1 MNVVTDFWRSLRQG
15 GKSLLLHPLRS
26 LLTLLGIF
34 IGVTSVVWLLAISE
48 GISRSAQKQIED
60 LGVTNI
66 ILLSKRPSD
75 DNLEDLDMWTPYGIK
90 RRDYQTLIDTIPT
103 LEFALRI
110 REARREAHY
119 RDKTMQVRLVGCTTE
134 YARVMHLDIR
144 RGHFLSAVDVQNED
158 NVCALGAGVVERFF
172 PLEDPVGQTIRIRD
186 IPYRVV
192 GIMKARLPMAGI
204 AGSLDSQDFG
214 EDVYIPV
221 TTFWR
226 RIGDRTLTV
235 AAGQRSGQAIEL
247 SQITFQVRTIDDV
260 VPTANAIEETMARLH
275 DAEHPDF
282 AVVTPLELLEQARAT
297 RLMFMIFMGL
307 IAFISL
313 LVGGIGIMNI
323 MLATITERTREIGVR
338 RALGATRGDIVRQF
352 LVEVT
357 VLTTMGGLVGIVAG
371 LGCPWILVGL
381 RDLLQEAFP
390 AVTAGLPDIVAE
402 ATPVV
407 LPWSIALAFG
417 ISVFIG
423 ILFGIYP
430 ARRAA
435 LLDPIEA
442 LRHQ

>member
-1 MNVVTDFWRSLRQG
+1 MFWRSLQQG
-15 GKSLLLHPLRS
+15 FKSLLLHPLRS

-66 ILLSKRPSD
+66 ILLSKRPAND
-75 DNLEDLDMWTPYGIK
+75 DLEDTDFWTPYGIK
-90 RRDYQTLIDTIPT
+90 RRDYDTLIATIPT
-103 LEFALRI
+103 LKFSLRI
-110 REARREAHY
+110 REAYREAHY

-134 YARVMHLDIR
+134 YARVMHLEIR
-144 RGHFLSAVDVQNED
+144 RGHFLSAMDVENED
-158 NVCALGAGVVERFF
+158 NVCVLGAGAVEKFF

-214 EDVYIPV
+214 ADVYIPV

-226 RIGDRTLTV
+226 RIGDRTLTI
-235 AAGQRSGQAIEL
+235 AAGQRSGQEVEL
-247 SQITFQVRTIDDV
+247 SQITFQVRSIDDV
-260 VPTANAIEETMARLH
+260 VPTANAIEDTMKRLH
-275 DAEHPDF
+275 DIEQPDY

-297 RLMFMIFMGL
+297 RLMVMVFMGL

-338 RALGATRGDIVRQF
+338 RAMGATRSDIIRQF
-352 LVEVT
+352 LMEVT
-357 VLTTMGGLVGIVAG
+357 VLTTVGGVVGILAG
-371 LGCPWILVGL
+371 LGCPWMLVRL
-381 RDLLQEAFP
+381 RELLQEVFP
-390 AVTAGLPDIVAE
+390 TATAGLPDIVVE

-407 LPWSIALAFG
+407 LPWTVALAFG
-417 ISVFIG
+417 ISVLIG
-423 ILFGIYP
+423 IVFGIYP

-435 LLDPIEA
+435 YLDPIEA
-442 LRHQ
+442 LRHE

>member
-1 MNVVTDFWRSLRQG
+1 M
-15 GKSLLLHPLRS
+15 
-26 LLTLLGIF
+26 
-34 IGVTSVVWLLAISE
+34 VWLLAISE

-66 ILLSKRPSD
+66 ILLSKRPSN
-75 DNLEDLDMWTPYGIK
+75 DNLEDTDFWTPYGIK
-90 RRDYQTLIDTIPT
+90 RRDYSTLVETIPT

-110 REARREAHY
+110 REAYREAHF

-134 YARVMHLDIR
+134 YARVMHLDVR
-144 RGHFLSAVDVQNED
+144 RGHFLSAIDVENED
-158 NVCALGAGVVERFF
+158 NVCVLGAGAAAKFF
-172 PLEDPVGQTIRIRD
+172 QLLDPVGQTIRIRD

-192 GIMKARLPMAGI
+192 GLMKARLPMAGI

-214 EDVYIPV
+214 DDVYIPV

-226 RIGDRTLTV
+226 RIGDRTLTI
-235 AAGQRSGQAIEL
+235 AAGQRSGQEVEL
-247 SQITFQVRTIDDV
+247 SQVTFQVRSIDDV
-260 VPTANAIEETMARLH
+260 VPTAKAIEDTMSRLH
-275 DAEHPDF
+275 DVEQPDY

-338 RALGATRGDIVRQF
+338 RAMGATRSDIVRQF
-352 LVEVT
+352 LMEVT
-357 VLTTMGGLVGIVAG
+357 VLTTVGGLAGILAG
-371 LGCPWILVGL
+371 LGCPWVLVGL
-381 RDLLQEAFP
+381 RELLRDVFP
-390 AVTAGLPDIVAE
+390 GATAGLPDIVSN

-417 ISVFIG
+417 ISVLIG
-423 ILFGIYP
+423 IVFGIYP

-435 LLDPIEA
+435 YLDPIEA
-442 LRHQ
+442 LRHE